1 MNVKYYPINEDAAK
15 RAKDANSYF
24 DYVPGSAT
32 TSYRVMVDEAA
43 VIAARQKDKV
53 DPMYHDKIDGLLDRY
68 ARELAEVINKGN
80 EIDARVPSILIA
92 GGSNFNVRAKEKQN
106 AARDSNE
113 ARYAQVQGLLSK
125 IKSVGTGGIM
135 SDDKNA
141 VEKLSAKLAGL
152 EAMQTKMKAVNAYY
166 RKHKTLVGCPEL
178 TEEAR
183 LRLES
188 GMSGSVH
195 DAPYPSWALSNNN
208 ANIRRIK
215 DRLAELEKEAQR
227 AAENADAGP
236 VEGDG
241 YKLVENTELG
251 RIQFI
256 FKGKPDESTRVLLKA
271 NGFKWAPSQGAWQ
284 RMLNDHGRY
293 AAQKVRDELDA
304 IPQF

>member
-141 VEKLSAKLAGL
+141 VEKLSAKLAAL
-152 EAMQTKMKAVNAYY
+152 EAMQDKMKAVNAYY

-178 TEEAR
+178 TDEAR

-195 DAPYPSWALSNNN
+195 DAPYPGWALSNNS

-215 DRLAELEKEAQR
+215 DRLAGLEKEAQR
-227 AAENADAGP
+227 AAENADAAP

-241 YKLVENTELG
+241 YKLVENAELG

-256 FKGKPDESTRVLLKA
+256 FDGKPDENTRALLKA